1 MVIAFIWSNGVV
13 VEDCR
18 NSHFSRSYT
27 EEYCNRFFSVAD
39 RALFFT
45 RIEKSDRTEGL
56 TNMDEMPIEFY
67 ECINPMSVY
76 GFLRRK
82 VNDERLENVI
92 SKSDAVV
99 INLPSLFVGK
109 RAETIC
115 RKKGVPYL
123 VQLGGCPWDVLK
135 NRGIIGKLLAF
146 PALIANKRD
155 IKKAPAV
162 IYVTKNFLQNRY
174 PTHGKS
180 IGCSNV
186 TLQEVSDQV
195 LVQRIKKIDSHKG
208 KLIIGTAAA
217 IDIRYK
223 GQQYVIK
230 ALEKLKKLGDDRYEY
245 QIVGGGD
252 PRYLNGVIR
261 KLHLGA
267 NVKILGSLK
276 HEDVFKWMDEID
288 LYIQPSRTEGLPRA
302 MIEAMSRGVPCL
314 GANSGGIPELIENK
328 CIFSNGINEVK
339 EIAELLHQIDKDSM
353 REMANRNFKSAKQYN
368 AKTLRMRRNSFYR
381 EILRDEKREGE
392 EEK

>member
-1 MVIAFIWSNGVV
+1 M
-13 VEDCR
+13 
-18 NSHFSRSYT
+18 
-27 EEYCNRFFSVAD
+27 
-39 RALFFT
+39 
-45 RIEKSDRTEGL
+45 
-56 TNMDEMPIEFY
+56 
-67 ECINPMSVY
+67 
-76 GFLRRK
+76 
-82 VNDERLENVI
+82 
-92 SKSDAVV
+92 
-99 INLPSLFVGK
+99 
-109 RAETIC
+109 
-115 RKKGVPYL
+115 
-123 VQLGGCPWDVLK
+123 
-135 NRGIIGKLLAF
+135 
-146 PALIANKRD
+146 
-155 IKKAPAV
+155 
-162 IYVTKNFLQNRY
+162 
-174 PTHGKS
+174 
-180 IGCSNV
+180 

>member
-67 ECINPMSVY
+67 ECINPMSIY

-82 VNDERLENVI
+82 VNYERLENII
-92 SKSDAVV
+92 SKSNAVV
-99 INLPSLFVGK
+99 INLPSLFIGK
-109 RAETIC
+109 RAEMIC
-115 RKKGVPYL
+115 RKRGVPYL

-155 IKKAPAV
+155 IERAPAV
-162 IYVTKNFLQNRY
+162 IYVTKDFLQKRY
-174 PTHGKS
+174 PTYGKS

-186 TLQEVSDQV
+186 ALQEVSDYV
-195 LVQRIKKIDSHKG
+195 LTQRIKKIEDHKG

-217 IDIRYK
+217 IDVKYK
-223 GQQYVIK
+223 GQQYVME
-230 ALEKLKKLGDDRYEY
+230 ALQRLKKLGDDRYEY

-252 PRYLNGVIR
+252 SGYLDRIIR
-261 KLHLGA
+261 NLHLGA
-267 NVKILGSLK
+267 NVKILGRLK
-276 HEDVFKWMDEID
+276 HEDVFKWLDEID

-314 GANSGGIPELIENK
+314 GANSGGIPELIESK
-328 CIFSNGINEVK
+328 FIFSNGINEVK
-339 EIAELLHQIDKDSM
+339 EIAELLQQIDKDSM
-353 REMANRNFKSAKQYN
+353 RKMANRNFNAAKQYN
-368 AKTLRMRRNSFYR
+368 AEILRIRRNSFYQ
-381 EILRDEKREGE
+381 EILCDEKQEGE

>member
-56 TNMDEMPIEFY
+56 TNMDEMPI
-67 ECINPMSVY
+67 
-76 GFLRRK
+76 
-82 VNDERLENVI
+82 VI